1 MIRRILV
8 AAVAGVALLSAGCA
22 TQVDGL
28 AVPRNTIPKSSA
40 ATRPPTPSV
49 LTTSRPRTTELS
61 TTQALSTESS
71 TVLPETTQASLPET
85 TQASQLCEV
94 YESGG
99 SARVAVES
107 ADAEGECQK
116 LLKSLSTGGAFWTE
130 SQQAYPTEGLASFC
144 IMDFGTMRAE
154 IISSRASGEGTAL
167 CSSFVQAGW
176 TEDGAAEQ
184 QQAASVAAASSSA
197 AAQQKSAADQQ
208 AEQSALATLVRD
220 ASLDSELSSISGDVK
235 KTAAD
240 VAQTRADAKAGGG
253 DNCVN
258 ASSTV
263 YNDAASA
270 VYNDAQSSLYNDVN
284 TLTQADQSVQKDIAA
299 VQSANQQ
306 LASDGLPVD
315 PGASSAIS
323 AAQDTTATAKS
334 TANGDIDMIGSTPL
348 GDMGP
353 QTNQVLIAAYPLDR
367 VDCVNVQVKEGP
379 RGPKEQR
386 LTIMSSRNGVAVIA
400 VDHIEMVWTAGGF
413 RPFRGSRVD
422 LLDAMVAPVATARR
436 AAATGP
442 ELAHL
447 DAVLAGA
454 RTHTGD
460 ALSVTFITD
469 KPLPYPPV
477 ASDAQLHVPLTPTTA
492 PSAAGSR
499 SCTHVECPAR
509 EVPTDAGSCPTCGRT
524 THHIAV
530 HRGDEP
536 MEMGPQPTRQESID
550 EPADFPQRTDIDVS
564 PADSSRFCTR
574 VGCAQR
580 GTRTAALRCE
590 SCGLPTSPI
599 SGKRSW
605 TTAADH
611 TQAQRSDTNV
621 QQRPQPNSPTPIQS
635 QPRQPTPLGK
645 DGSHFCIRFGC
656 PLSGAPTDAF
666 KCENCDFPTSVISGY
681 IGLTKVVSTPPNV
694 APAASPLA
702 ADGHDEAAASSTAH
716 QAQQSIRRRRRGAGS
731 SSPPRPRSSPSR
743 WVVRSCGPSGTAT
756 APPPARHPSRSRP
769 AHRPKCSPGLRCSR
783 RRRFGSGARRPGP
796 GGASGLS
803 LVELVGRFCSN
814 YLATLF

>member
-71 TVLPETTQASLPET
+71 TVLPET

-263 YNDAASA
+263 YNDAASV

-334 TANGDIDMIGSTPL
+334 TANGDIDMINKDVSTAYAVAN
-348 GDMGP
+348 GIAIGP
-353 QTNQVLIAAYPLDR
+353 
-367 VDCVNVQVKEGP
+367 C
-379 RGPKEQR
+379 
-386 LTIMSSRNGVAVIA
+386 
-400 VDHIEMVWTAGGF
+400 AG
-413 RPFRGSRVD
+413 
-422 LLDAMVAPVATARR
+422 
-436 AAATGP
+436 TGP
-442 ELAHL
+442 
-447 DAVLAGA
+447 GN
-454 RTHTGD
+454 
-460 ALSVTFITD
+460 
-469 KPLPYPPV
+469 P
-477 ASDAQLHVPLTPTTA
+477 
-492 PSAAGSR
+492 
-499 SCTHVECPAR
+499 
-509 EVPTDAGSCPTCGRT
+509 
-524 THHIAV
+524 
-530 HRGDEP
+530 
-536 MEMGPQPTRQESID
+536 
-550 EPADFPQRTDIDVS
+550 
-564 PADSSRFCTR
+564 
-574 VGCAQR
+574 
-580 GTRTAALRCE
+580 
-590 SCGLPTSPI
+590 
-599 SGKRSW
+599 
-605 TTAADH
+605 
-611 TQAQRSDTNV
+611 
-621 QQRPQPNSPTPIQS
+621 PTPI
-635 QPRQPTPLGK
+635 P
-645 DGSHFCIRFGC
+645 HI
-656 PLSGAPTDAF
+656 
-666 KCENCDFPTSVISGY
+666 
-681 IGLTKVVSTPPNV
+681 
-694 APAASPLA
+694 
-702 ADGHDEAAASSTAH
+702 
-716 QAQQSIRRRRRGAGS
+716 
-731 SSPPRPRSSPSR
+731 
-743 WVVRSCGPSGTAT
+743 
-756 APPPARHPSRSRP
+756 
-769 AHRPKCSPGLRCSR
+769 
-783 RRRFGSGARRPGP
+783 
-796 GGASGLS
+796 
-803 LVELVGRFCSN
+803 
-814 YLATLF
+814 